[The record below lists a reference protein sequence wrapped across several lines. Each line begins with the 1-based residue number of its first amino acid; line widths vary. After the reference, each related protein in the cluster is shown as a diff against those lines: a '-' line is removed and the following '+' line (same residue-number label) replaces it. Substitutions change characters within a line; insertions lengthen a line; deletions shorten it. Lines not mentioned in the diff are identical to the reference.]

1 MSITTNTQ
9 QSRVGGAGSPD
20 NSPAAVITSAEAL
33 CRRADRLDLLRR
45 LGIAGQRLRTQDV
58 RVLVVGQHN
67 QGKSQLI
74 NAMLN
79 APVCPVDDD
88 VATAVPTEVAYA
100 EQARATVL
108 VAVGPGAQTNDQ
120 VRERPVPIAQ
130 LSDYIRRPRT
140 EFEGERVVGARA
152 FLPRT
157 LLKSGLVLVDTPG
170 TGGVESIHSALTRA
184 ALPTADAV
192 LLVTDASSEL
202 TAPELDFL
210 REALRACPT
219 VIGIQSKTDLFPD
232 WRRVLEINQGH
243 LTTAGLDL
251 TMVPVS
257 AQLRL
262 TAAARKD
269 MTLNAESG
277 FPVLLDTINQR
288 IVGRRDALVRTST
301 RHDVTGVLEDLTTNL
316 RREQGVLEDPKTLSE
331 LTAELTETRR
341 HAEELK
347 RRSARWQTTL
357 SDGVG
362 DLNSDLDHDLR
373 DRIRRVVREAEAAID
388 EGDPAEDWETFAAWL
403 EERVSASITDTFQW
417 ADENATW
424 LLNKVG
430 EHFTQEAMTAVPAF
444 EMAGIEQLAS
454 KLEGP
459 GLLTVETL
467 NPAQKFF
474 IGLRGSYGG
483 VLMFGLLTGLAGLAV
498 INPISL
504 GAGLILGTKAYR
516 EDAGHRLNKRRSDA
530 KNLVRRYTDEVAF
543 QCGKTLRDR
552 LRQVQRIVREYYI
565 TVAEELAEAL
575 TRSVEDAKRAAT
587 ATTTERKARIETV
600 TALLADAQKTT
611 QDALR
616 LTLTSATGP
625 VTPTT
630 PNAAPPPRRPTAPAA
645 PAPTR

>member
-9 QSRVGGAGSPD
+9 QSQAGAVGSRDTG
-20 NSPAAVITSAEAL
+20 PAAVIASAQAL
-33 CRRADRLDLLRR
+33 CRRADRPDLLRR
-45 LGIAGQRLRTQDV
+45 LGIAEQRLRTQDV

-67 QGKSQLI
+67 QGKSQLV

-88 VATAVPTEVAYA
+88 VATAVPTEVAYG

-108 VAVGPGAQTNDQ
+108 VAASADSPTNAK

-130 LSDYIRRPRT
+130 LGDYIRQPRT

-152 FLPRT
+152 FLPRI

-232 WRRVLEINQGH
+232 WRRVLEINRGH
-243 LTTAGLDL
+243 LAAAGLDL
-251 TMVPVS
+251 TMVPLS

-262 TAAARKD
+262 KAAA
-269 MTLNAESG
+269 
-277 FPVLLDTINQR
+277 
-288 IVGRRDALVRTST
+288 
-301 RHDVTGVLEDLTTNL
+301 
-316 RREQGVLEDPKTLSE
+316 REQGVLEDPKTLAE
-331 LTAELTETRR
+331 LTAELTQTRH

-373 DRIRRVVREAEAAID
+373 DRIRRVVREAEASID
-388 EGDPAEDWETFAAWL
+388 EGDPAEDWDTFAAWL
-403 EERVSASITDTFQW
+403 EERVTASITDTFQW

-430 EHFTQEAMTAVPAF
+430 EHFTQEAMTAIPAF
-444 EMAGIEQLAS
+444 EMAGIDQLAS

-459 GLLTVETL
+459 GLLQVETL

-516 EDAGHRLNKRRSDA
+516 EDASHRLNKRRADA

-543 QCGKTLRDR
+543 QCGKTLRD
-552 LRQVQRIVREYYI
+552 LI
-565 TVAEELAEAL
+565 
-575 TRSVEDAKRAAT
+575 KRALLH
-587 ATTTERKARIETV
+587 TTGRRIEAATPR
-600 TALLADAQKTT
+600 LDA
-611 QDALR
+611 AGPSR
-616 LTLTSATGP
+616 LGRRRSPARSTMPNGP
-625 VTPTT
+625 RQ
-630 PNAAPPPRRPTAPAA
+630 PRRRSARRASGRSPPCS
-645 PAPTR
+645 PMPKRPRRTRCA